1 MEQLENLLY
10 LVVWLLLAVLGAVL
24 LLSLLKHVIWRR
36 IVRPKLLCKKVHT
49 AIKPEVEHAVARF
62 SGAVGKH
69 GLNLGDEK
77 KNLFFQD
84 ITRYK
89 TPKIV
94 RVIPHS
100 QHLGALL
107 VIKETEALKKYLH
120 VQHNVEELAGKLF
133 PGNEAIKIEVI
144 HRNSAVSGRKKIGLA
159 CMFTKTPEYRQAV
172 PGASFKLRAGVDL
185 QSGNDY
191 MVDVRDGHAVVAGRT
206 ASGKSTFMQNVLGN
220 LALLQQRTQAV
231 EIAGIDLHGG
241 LLMPFENDGALVWTG
256 NSGTSPETGVDV
268 LEELVKKME
277 HRLRFLHE
285 KRIQRIDPSNFNS
298 VLPMIFVCVDELQ
311 GFYTTLA
318 RVDAEQSNKA
328 ANRLE
333 NRARNAL
340 SRLYAESH
348 KVGFRIWS
356 SSQKP
361 TIETFGGAVRE
372 NAAKVFLFANERHI
386 NKIVMQV
393 SDEDANM
400 LESATMPGLCLVRD
414 EFLGSV
420 PCQMDYL
427 AYDDYLT
434 TVEQGIL

>member
-1 MEQLENLLY
+1 MEQIENLLY
-10 LVVWLLLAVLGAVL
+10 SIVWLLLAVLGVVAV
-24 LLSLLKHVIWRR
+24 LSLLKHVVWRR
-36 IVRPKLLCKKVHT
+36 IVRPKMLCKKVHN

-62 SGAVGKH
+62 PGAVGKH

-77 KNLFFQD
+77 KNLLFQD
-84 ITRYK
+84 VTRYK
-89 TPKIV
+89 KPKILQV
-94 RVIPHS
+94 VPYA
-100 QHLGALL
+100 QHLGVLL
-107 VIKETEALKKYLH
+107 VIRETDAFKKYLN
-120 VQHNVEELAGKLF
+120 VQHNVDEIAGKLF
-133 PGNEAIKIEVI
+133 PDNESIEVSVVRK
-144 HRNSAVSGRKKIGLA
+144 HSAVSGRKKIGLA
-159 CMFTKTPEYRQAV
+159 CTFRKTPEYRHAV

-185 QSGNDY
+185 SSGNDY
-191 MVDVRDGHAVVAGRT
+191 VLDVRDGHAVVAGRT

-241 LLMPFENDGALVWTG
+241 LLMPFEHDGALVWTG

-285 KRIQRIDPSNFNS
+285 KRIQRIDPNNFNS
-298 VLPMIFVCVDELQ
+298 VLPMVFVCIDELQ

-318 RVDAEQSNKA
+318 RVDAEQGNKGA
-328 ANRLE
+328 GRLE

-348 KVGFRIWS
+348 KVGFRVWS

-372 NAAKVFLFANERHI
+372 NAVKVFLFANERHI

-414 EFLGSV
+414 ELLGSV

-427 AYDDYLT
+427 AYDDYLSI
-434 TVEQGIL
+434 VEQGIL